1 MGDNIVW
8 LFVIAFVVIIIKNR
22 IPKQRTTKSPRR
34 KHRHR
39 RSPTVLEHIG
49 NRTNLAQKLALDRL
63 TEGRSDT
70 IETLSPSDLEKLA
83 AKTYSLLGYKNVK
96 HTGGSNDGGVDVW
109 MLNKKGF
116 VEIVQCKQ
124 KVNRIS
130 KTELITFSKTIK
142 QQHAEHGHYWA
153 PGGFTQPAIDYAE
166 EKNMRLYES
175 VHIRRLIVKIA
186 HKD

>member
-1 MGDNIVW
+1 MDDGFIW
-8 LFVIAFVVIIIKNR
+8 ILIIAFVVIVIKNR
-22 IPKQRTTKSPRR
+22 MPKQGMTKRSRGKRR
-34 KHRHR
+34 YR
-39 RSPTVLEHIG
+39 RSPTALEQIA
-49 NRTNLAQKLALDRL
+49 NRTNRAQKLALNRL
-63 TEGRSDT
+63 IEGRSDA

-130 KTELITFSKTIK
+130 KTELITFSKTMK